1 VIRNGSVQAL
11 KITNDAVLF
20 VSGNSGALVEAPLI
34 FAGYGL
40 TVPEANYDDFAGMKT
55 EGAVAVC
62 FGGAPKSVPSLLAAH
77 YSSAE
82 MFARNAMK
90 RGLRGVLFLANPRVL
105 DLPWERLVNSVL
117 QTEIQ
122 PMLPGFG
129 EEWRLGPGA
138 LVRPEAIDRL
148 LDGTGHTLRELSSLD
163 KDGKPLPH
171 FMMDATIRVKAV
183 FESGKVE
190 SPNVL
195 AVLPGADSKLKG
207 EYVLLSAHL
216 DHVGIGEPINGDN
229 IYNGAMDNASGVATL
244 LEAAR
249 WLRSAPPPK
258 RSILFLA
265 CTGEEEGENGSLY
278 FAERPTVDMKNII
291 ANINLDMYLPLF
303 PLKILCAYGLRES
316 DLAVYLDTAAKELG
330 IQVQEDPTPERN
342 LFIRSDQYSFIK
354 KGIPALILSFGYAD
368 GTPEEKITKAWFEQR
383 YHGPTDDTRQPVDKI
398 AAAKFNQLMAVL
410 AERLANTSQRPQWKA
425 DSFFRRFVQ

>member
-1 VIRNGSVQAL
+1 
-11 KITNDAVLF
+11 
-20 VSGNSGALVEAPLI
+20 
-34 FAGYGL
+34 
-40 TVPEANYDDFAGMKT
+40 
-55 EGAVAVC
+55 
-62 FGGAPKSVPSLLAAH
+62 
-77 YSSAE
+77 
-82 MFARNAMK
+82 MFARNATK
-90 RGLRGVLFLANPRVL
+90 RGLRGVLFLVNPRVL

-129 EEWRLGPGA
+129 DEWRLGPGA

-171 FMMDATIRVKAV
+171 FTMDAKIRVKTV

-195 AVLPGADSKLKG
+195 AVLPGTDSKLKD

-258 RSILFLA
+258 RSILFLV
-265 CTGEEEGENGSLY
+265 CTGEEEGEKGSLH
-278 FAERPTVDMKNII
+278 FAERPTVDLKSII

-303 PLKILCAYGLRES
+303 PLKILRAYGLRES
-316 DLAVYLDTAAKELG
+316 DLASYLDAAAKEFG
-330 IQVQEDPTPERN
+330 IQVQDDPTPERN

-354 KGIPALILSFGYAD
+354 KGIPSLFLSFGYVN
-368 GTPEEKITKAWFEQR
+368 GTPEEKIINAWFEQR
-383 YHGPTDDTRQPVDKI
+383 YHGPTDDTRQPVDKV

-410 AERLANTSQRPQWKA
+410 AEHLANAAQRPQWNV